1 MRAAVADKGPKRDLV
16 DAIEKTTKRSKGR
29 VFINVVKTQ
38 GQTTESDD
46 DLPKTQP
53 KISSNLPPLYPH
65 PGAVFDGWWGL
76 LDAEEKNAALK
87 AGQSD
92 AHCDTLVWKHFVA
105 SLKRSK
111 PELLS
116 IIMYKHLN
124 TTFREMLFGKLP
136 TGSKAVPRMIEG
148 VFEKLPENALRHAF
162 AGAKLSAEYNHKY
175 KPAAWRWAMAVDALK
190 YYVMYHCIGPYRQG
204 RLHEQLKENAE
215 WEAKYG
221 RLRFVKDH
229 NPLPLPI
236 ATGNPEVDTNAREA
250 WVRRYNNA
258 VLQAR
263 NRDRQALNTMIRT
276 SCFIVRQRTDQQ

>member
-16 DAIEKTTKRSKGR
+16 DAIEKTSKRSKGR

-76 LDAEEKNAALK
+76 LDSETKNKALE
-87 AGQSD
+87 AGRKD
-92 AHCDTLVWKHFVA
+92 AHCDTVVWRHFVA
-105 SLKRSK
+105 SLKKSK

-116 IIMYKHLN
+116 IIMYKHLPPSSK
-124 TTFREMLFGKLP
+124 EALFGKFP
-136 TGSKAVPRMIEG
+136 TGSKAVPAMIEG
-148 VFEKLPENALRHAF
+148 EFKKLPDDALRFAF
-162 AGAKLSAEYNHKY
+162 AGAKFSAEYNLKY
-175 KPAAWRWAMAVDALK
+175 KPAAWKWAMAMDAFK
-190 YYVMYHCIGPYRQG
+190 HYVVYHCIGPHRQA
-204 RLHEQLKENAE
+204 RLREQLKENAE

-236 ATGNPEVDTNAREA
+236 ATGNPEVDTKAREA

-258 VLQAR
+258 LLQAR